1 MTEKTQKFRSKWW
14 YVLPIFLNLIGGII
28 SWIAIKKD
36 DRNLAKNCLLLGI
49 LLNIVWTV
57 LFGWILFTFENLSFS
72 SDLGTNFEESF
83 FDLKFNIVNP

>member
-14 YVLPIFLNLIGGII
+14 YVLPIFLNLVGGII

-49 LLNIVWTV
+49 FLNIVWTV
-57 LFGWILFTFENLSFS
+57 LFAWILSTFENLSFS
-72 SDLGTNFEESF
+72 SDLGTNFEDSF
-83 FDLKFNIVNP
+83 LDLKFNIVNP